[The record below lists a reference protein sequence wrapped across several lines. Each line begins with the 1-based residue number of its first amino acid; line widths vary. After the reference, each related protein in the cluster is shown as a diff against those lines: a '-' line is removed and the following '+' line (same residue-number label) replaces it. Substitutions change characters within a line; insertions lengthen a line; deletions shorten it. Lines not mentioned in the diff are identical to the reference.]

1 MKNMKK
7 IALLLLAASLTVQLS
22 AAIPYRHH
30 VSVSAGVFTHHDL
43 GTTVGVLVP
52 TFFALG
58 TPDDIQ
64 LGGSY
69 NLSYD
74 YALTRYW
81 SVGLTTGVNLNS
93 YKYRT
98 VGSGSNEYRQYDNQ
112 YLFVMPNVACRWFHR
127 DRLSLYSSVAGGADF
142 YRETEE
148 EGVAFTWHANLFG
161 MEYFFGHL
169 GWGRHLGLFAESGFG
184 SRGIVNFGIRGRF

>member
-1 MKNMKK
+1 METMKK
-7 IALLLLAASLTVQLS
+7 ITLFLLAASLTVQLS
-22 AAIPYRHH
+22 AAVPYRHH
-30 VSVSAGVFTHHDL
+30 VSVSAGILTHHDL
-43 GTTVGVLVP
+43 GTAIGVLFP

-74 YALTRYW
+74 FSLTRYW
-81 SVGLTTGVNLNS
+81 SVGLTTGINLNS
-93 YKYRT
+93 YRYKT
-98 VGSGSNEYRQYDNQ
+98 VGSDEFRQYDNR

-127 DRLSLYSSVAGGADF
+127 DRLSLYSSLAVGADF

-184 SRGIVNFGIRGRF
+184 SRGIANFGIRGRF